1 MRITT
6 TGNLLKLFHKYDK
19 DTILRKRN
27 IRKFIVDNVKYQKCG
42 QKFVVDGDDF
52 MLQVNPKQ
60 IETYYPIPRIRTIT
74 SAVKEFNKTHTQ
86 QINIHI
92 IEKCLAENKGI
103 SYYKGARL
111 YLINYDELEK
121 EIIKQLRKRKG
132 IVKNI

>member
-19 DTILRKRN
+19 DTMLRKRN
-27 IRKFIVDNVKYQKCG
+27 IRKFIVDNVKYQKSG
-42 QKFVVDGDDF
+42 QMFIVDGDDF
-52 MLQVNPKQ
+52 MNKVNPKQ
-60 IETYYPIPRIRTIT
+60 IDIHYSIPRIRTIT
-74 SAVKEFNKTHTQ
+74 SAVKEFNKTHPT

-92 IEKCLAENKGI
+92 IEKCLAENSNI

-121 EIIKQLRKRKG
+121 AILIQLKKRKRNF
-132 IVKNI
+132 KN